1 MLALF
6 TFLTILWAVATF
18 VLWRKRRWLMFYLV
32 GALGFVLLTMYA
44 AAFMGFDDT
53 VEAIEASQV
62 LVMARGMGL
71 TLDQMAGT
79 GLAVRNHAG
88 WAVFDIGI
96 ECSAL
101 LEIAAIIGLIAFYPA
116 FPPVRKIVAIAIGVV
131 ATYILN
137 LFRILLILWIID
149 VFGTGWVFPAHA
161 VFGRVFFFIGTVAL
175 YWFLVTRPSIGILGN
190 KMEPGGAD
198 G

>member
-1 MLALF
+1 MSGSMLALF
-6 TFLTILWAVATF
+6 VFLTILWAVVTF

-44 AAFMGFDDT
+44 AAFMGFDDA

-71 TLDQMAGT
+71 TLDRMAGT

-101 LEIAAIIGLIAFYPA
+101 LEIAAIVGLVAFYPA
-116 FPPVRKIVAIAIGVV
+116 F
-131 ATYILN
+131 
-137 LFRILLILWIID
+137 
-149 VFGTGWVFPAHA
+149 
-161 VFGRVFFFIGTVAL
+161 
-175 YWFLVTRPSIGILGN
+175 YWGARP
-190 KMEPGGAD
+190 
-198 G
+198 